1 VHKFWVE
8 SKGRRAWEPECECDN
23 AAVASHGGGRE
34 TRLHTQVQYSISI
47 PLIVWRTGWAAEAIL
62 QSLALAETEGRTY
75 ALSSTEGEG
84 PGSDEQ
90 RWRSLFLAAS

>member
-1 VHKFWVE
+1 M
-8 SKGRRAWEPECECDN
+8 AT
-23 AAVASHGGGRE
+23 HGGGGK
-34 TRLHTQVQYSISI
+34 TGLHTQAPCSASI
-47 PLIVWRTGWAAEAIL
+47 PFTVWRTGWAAEAIL
-62 QSLALAETEGRTY
+62 QSLALTETEGRTY